1 MFLHAVFAAF
11 LLVHSATSDA
21 GVDNTKEQVAKNEIK
36 YDEGVLVLTKSNFD
50 DLIATTEHLLVEFY
64 APWCGHCKQLAP
76 EYASAA
82 QHLSSTGSAIKL
94 GKVDATIESELAE
107 KFGIRGYPTLKFF
120 KNGNPVDYTGGR
132 SKDDIVQW
140 VLKKSGPAAKVLQSQ
155 EEFQAFIEHKSVTIV
170 GYFEDLESDA
180 AKLFTQLADSVDDH
194 PFGVVSDYSKF
205 SDLEHK
211 DTFVLYKDFD
221 EKKVPFTEVINNVED
236 VKKFIFIHSLPPVI
250 EFNQETA
257 QKIFGGQIKSHLL
270 LFLSKKEGHFDKYI
284 EDIKPVA
291 TQFRGKIVFVTINAD
306 EEEHQRILEFFG
318 MKKDE
323 VPSMRAIK
331 LEDDMT
337 KFKPESPE
345 LTGDNVKKFVSDFVE
360 GKVKQ
365 HLLSEELPEDWNKT
379 PVWTL
384 TATNFDSVALDPTK
398 NVLVEFYAPWCGHCK
413 QLVPIFEKVGE
424 HFADKDDVVIA
435 KMDATVNEL
444 EHTKISSFPTLTF
457 YPKGDDPKA
466 IEYNGDRTLEAII
479 KFIESDG
486 KQEAAS
492 TSPSSEEE
500 EEDEV
505 EQDKPSKDE
514 L

>member
-1 MFLHAVFAAF
+1 
-11 LLVHSATSDA
+11 
-21 GVDNTKEQVAKNEIK
+21 
-36 YDEGVLVLTKSNFD
+36 
-50 DLIATTEHLLVEFY
+50 
-64 APWCGHCKQLAP
+64 LAP
-76 EYASAA
+76 EYEKAA
-82 QHLSSTGSAIKL
+82 QQLSESNASIKL
-94 GKVDATIESELAE
+94 GKVDATIESDLAE

-120 KNGNPVDYTGGR
+120 KNGKPVDYTGGR
-132 SKDDIVQW
+132 TKDEIVQW
-140 VLKKSGPAAKVLQSQ
+140 VLKKSGPSAIILQSE
-155 EEFQAFIEHKSVTIV
+155 EEFKTFIEKKSVSIV
-170 GYFEDLESDA
+170 GYFENLESDA
-180 AKLFTQLADSVDDH
+180 AKLFSELADSIDEH
-194 PFGVVSDYSKF
+194 PFGLVSDYSKF

-221 EKKVPFTEVINNVED
+221 EKKVVFNEEMSNVED
-236 VKKFIFIHSLPPVI
+236 VKKFIFVHSLPPII

-270 LFLSKKEGHFDKYI
+270 LFLSTKEGHFEKFVDNI
-284 EDIKPVA
+284 TPVA
-291 TQFRGKIVFVTINAD
+291 KEFRGKIVFVTINAD

-337 KFKPESPE
+337 KFKPELPD
-345 LTGDNVKKFVSDFVE
+345 LTVDNVRKFVSDFVE

-365 HLLSEELPEDWNKT
+365 HLLSEDLPEDWNKT

-398 NVLVEFYAPWCGHCK
+398 KVLVEFYAPWCGHCK
-413 QLVPIFEKVGE
+413 QLIPIYEKVGE
-424 HFADKDDVVIA
+424 YFSDKDDIVIA

-457 YPKGDDPKA
+457 YPKGDSPKA
-466 IEYNGDRTLEAII
+466 IDYNGDRSFDAIV
-479 KFIESDG
+479 KFIEADG
-486 KQEAAS
+486 KQE
-492 TSPSSEEE
+492 TVPSATSEEE
-500 EEDEV
+500 EEE
-505 EQDKPSKDE
+505 EEEEKEKEKDKPLKDE

>member
-1 MFLHAVFAAF
+1 MFVHAAFAAL
-11 LLVHSATSDA
+11 LLVQSTIADA
-21 GVDNTKEQVAKNEIK
+21 GVDAGEQVAVES
-36 YDEGVLVLTKSNFD
+36 DEGVLVLTKDNFD
-50 DLIATTEHLLVEFY
+50 SIVSSSSYLLVKFY

-76 EYASAA
+76 EYANAA
-82 QHLSSTGSAIKL
+82 QHLSESELKIKL

-120 KNGNPVDYTGGR
+120 KNGKPIDYSGGR
-132 SKDDIVQW
+132 TKDDIIQW
-140 VLKKSGPAAKVLQSQ
+140 VLKKSGPAAVPLHS
-155 EEFQAFIEHKSVTIV
+155 EEDVSAFIEGKVVSII
-170 GYFEDLESDA
+170 GYFENVDSNA
-180 AKLFTQLADSVDDH
+180 AKLFAELADSVDDH
-194 PFGVVSDYSKF
+194 PFGLVSDYSKF
-205 SDLEHK
+205 PNLEHK
-211 DTFVLYKDFD
+211 EKFVLYKNFD
-221 EKKVPFTEVINNVED
+221 EKKVPYDSEITNLEEI
-236 VKKFIFIHSLPPVI
+236 KTFIFVHSLPPVI
-250 EFNQETA
+250 EFNQGTA

-270 LFLSKKEGHFDKYI
+270 LFLSKKEGHFEKFVD
-284 EDIKPVA
+284 DIKPVA
-291 TQFRGKIVFVTINAD
+291 IDFRGKIVFVTINAD

-345 LTGDNVKKFVSDFVE
+345 ITGDNVRKFVSDFVE

-384 TATNFDSVALDPTK
+384 TAKNFDSVALDPSK

-413 QLVPIFEKVGE
+413 QLAPIFDKVGE
-424 HFADKDDVVIA
+424 HFANQDDIVIA

-444 EHTKISSFPTLTF
+444 EHTKISSFPTLTY
-457 YPKGDDPKA
+457 YPKGENPKA

-479 KFIESDG
+479 KFIESG
-486 KQEAAS
+486 GNQET
-492 TSPSSEEE
+492 TSSSSSSV
-500 EEDEV
+500 EEDE
-505 EQDKPSKDE
+505 EEPQEKPKDE

>member
-1 MFLHAVFAAF
+1 MILHVAFAAF
-11 LLVHSATSDA
+11 LLVNSAIADA
-21 GVDNTKEQVAKNEIK
+21 GVQEQVDITSQ
-36 YDEGVLVLTKSNFD
+36 EGVLVLTKDNFQS
-50 DLIATTEHLLVEFY
+50 IISSSEYLLVKFY

-76 EYASAA
+76 EYANAA
-82 QHLSSTGSAIKL
+82 QHLAENELSVKL

-107 KFGIRGYPTLKFF
+107 QFDIRGYPTLKFF
-120 KNGNPVDYTGGR
+120 KNGKPIDYTGGR
-132 SKDDIVQW
+132 TKDEIIQW
-140 VLKKSGPAAKVLQSQ
+140 VLKKSGPAATVLQSE
-155 EEFQAFIEHKSVTIV
+155 EEFKSFIEGKHVAVV
-170 GYFEDLESDA
+170 GFFENLESDA
-180 AKLFTQLADSVDDH
+180 AKLFSELADSVDDH
-194 PFGVVSDYSKF
+194 PFGLVSDYSKF

-221 EKKVPFTEVINNVED
+221 EKKVAFDQDFSNVED
-236 VKKFIFIHSLPPVI
+236 IKRFIFVHSLPPVI
-250 EFNQETA
+250 EFNQDTA

-270 LFLSKKEGHFDKYI
+270 LFLSKKEGHFDKFI
-284 EDIKPVA
+284 GDIKPVA
-291 TQFRGKIVFVTINAD
+291 LEFRGKIVFVTIDAD

-318 MKKDE
+318 MKKNE

-345 LTGDNVKKFVSDFVE
+345 LTGENVKKFVSDFIE

-384 TATNFDSVALDPTK
+384 TATNFDSVALDSTK

-413 QLVPIFEKVGE
+413 QLAPIFDKVGE
-424 HFADKDDVVIA
+424 YFADKDDIIIA

-444 EHTKISSFPTLTF
+444 EHTKISSFPTLTY
-457 YPKGDDPKA
+457 YPKGDNPKA

-479 KFIESDG
+479 KFIEADG
-486 KQEAAS
+486 KQDSSSSAS
-492 TSPSSEEE
+492 SEEGEEE
-500 EEDEV
+500 EEE
-505 EQDKPSKDE
+505 EREKPKDE